1 MKQQHKVILGA
12 GVLLYIL
19 YRITVNSMRKKF
31 AKILPRMIIRMDS
44 SGSGKFGS
52 SRGGG
57 TRAHAGVDYLCTPGE
72 TIYSPVDAVVI
83 RSAKP
88 YANDP
93 NYSGLVLKN
102 ADFEFKLFYMKGT
115 PGIIGKTVRAGD
127 PIGTAQDISAKYG
140 GSMQPHIHLEMRGA
154 GAQLLNP
161 ETNYFWSN

>member
-19 YRITVNSMRKKF
+19 YKITVSSMRKKF
-31 AKILPRMIIRMDS
+31 VKILPTMIIRMDS

-57 TRAHAGVDYLCTPGE
+57 TRAHAGVDYLVVPGS
-72 TIYSPVDAVVI
+72 TVYSPIDAKVI

-93 NYSGLVLKN
+93 NYTGLVLKN
-102 ADFEFKLFYMKGT
+102 EDFEFKLFYMKGT
-115 PGIIGKTVRAGD
+115 PGIIGKTIKAGD

-140 GSMQPHIHLEMRGA
+140 GSMQPHIHLEMRSASGA
-154 GAQLLNP
+154 VLNP
-161 ETNYFWSN
+161 ETNYLF

>member
-1 MKQQHKVILGA
+1 MKKQHKVLIGA
-12 GVLLYIL
+12 GVLLLIL
-19 YRITVNSMRKKF
+19 YKITSGSMRKKF
-31 AKILPRMIIRMDS
+31 VKILPRMIIRMDS

-57 TRAHAGVDYLCTPGE
+57 TRAHAGVDYLVVPGE
-72 TIYSPVDAVVI
+72 TIYSPVDAVVV

-93 NYSGLVLKN
+93 NYSGLVLQN
-102 ADFEFKLFYMKGT
+102 SDFEFKLFYMKGT

-140 GSMQPHIHLEMRGA
+140 GSMQPHIHLEMRGVS
-154 GAQLLNP
+154 GQLLNP
-161 ETNYFWSN
+161 ETNYLV

>member
-1 MKQQHKVILGA
+1 MKKQHKVIIGA

-19 YRITVNSMRKKF
+19 YKLTAGSMKRTF
-31 AKILPRMIIRMDS
+31 RNILNTMIIRMDS

-57 TRAHAGVDYLCTPGE
+57 SRAHAGVDYLCTPGE
-72 TIYSPVDAVVI
+72 TIYSPISGKVI

-88 YANDP
+88 YANDS
-93 NYSGLVLKN
+93 NYSGLVIQN

-115 PGIIGKTVRAGD
+115 PGIIGKTVNAGD

-140 GSMQPHIHLEMRGA
+140 GSMKPHVHLEMRGP

-161 ETNYFWSN
+161 EFNYLF